1 MAGEINFGILDT
13 NAPGKIATSFIQ
25 GQQLGLQ
32 QRAQELQN
40 QATEAQYQN
49 MLAKQEAYKEAGGD
63 MNKLVQSLTNRGLAE
78 DAMKLRKDIREEAKA
93 GVELKL
99 NEAKLHRED
108 LSALYGD
115 PSDANFAAYLDKNKG
130 RFTPQQVQQAV
141 TQWQAAGTP
150 EARQKML
157 LPQVLTMDKYV
168 EHLDRQEQQKISR
181 GHLGVAQANL
191 GLAQQREARLAAGQ
205 TAATLTPQQNEALFG
220 ENGAATRGLI
230 NPNKL
235 NARTAKMWA
244 DAFILNPN
252 ANPTAV
258 SQDIKAAEKSINSF
272 AAGEDGKSVQRLNTA
287 SDHLE
292 TLQKMIP
299 ILKNNDVRAFNAMAN
314 ELAAQ
319 TGQPA
324 PTSFQQAARIV
335 GSEVAKAI
343 IPGQGASKEREE
355 FVKPFSTA
363 ASPEQLQGAINVSLN
378 LLGGQYKSLE
388 NKYRNA
394 TKRTD
399 FADTQL
405 TPGAKNAYQSATG
418 GAKPAAPAAARPAG
432 VGADWQLMT
441 DASGNKAWVS
451 PDKKSFKEVK

>member
-157 LPQVLTMDKYV
+157 LPQVLTMDQYV
-168 EHLDRQEQQKISR
+168 NHLDRQEQQKISR
-181 GHLGVAQANL
+181 GNL
-191 GLAQQREARLAAGQ
+191 AVAQQRLNADLQSGVGALTPETVDMVANIFLKTGTIPSLGMGKQAAAARQQILNRATQLGTTATDGQPAPAPADVANQVKDAKQLIAGERSFINKEARSVRA
-205 TAATLTPQQNEALFG
+205 QNVL
-220 ENGAATRGLI
+220 
-230 NPNKL
+230 
-235 NARTAKMWA
+235 
-244 DAFILNPN
+244 
-252 ANPTAV
+252 V
-258 SQDIKAAEKSINSF
+258 
-272 AAGEDGKSVQRLNTA
+272 
-287 SDHLE
+287 DHLE
-292 TLQKMIP
+292 TLGSAADA
-299 ILKNNDVRAFNAMAN
+299 LKNNDIRGFNALGN
-314 ELAAQ
+314 KLAKE
-319 TGQPA
+319 TGQAA
-324 PTSFQQAARIV
+324 PTDFDGVKKIV
-335 GSEVAKAI
+335 GDELVKAI
-343 IPGQGASKEREE
+343 QGGAGAVFDRKEIQETLSSANSPAQLASMVNRYKQLA
-355 FVKPFSTA
+355 KG
-363 ASPEQLQGAINVSLN
+363 QLQGLEK
-378 LLGGQYKSLE
+378 QYESQSGK
-388 NKYRNA
+388 K
-394 TKRTD
+394 D
-399 FADTQL
+399 FRERFL
-405 TPGAKNAYQSATG
+405 TEGAKKEIG
-418 GAKPAAPAAARPAG
+418 GAAPVTIKSDAEYNALKSGTVFIGPDGQQRRKP
-432 VGADWQLMT
+432 
-441 DASGNKAWVS
+441 
-451 PDKKSFKEVK
+451 